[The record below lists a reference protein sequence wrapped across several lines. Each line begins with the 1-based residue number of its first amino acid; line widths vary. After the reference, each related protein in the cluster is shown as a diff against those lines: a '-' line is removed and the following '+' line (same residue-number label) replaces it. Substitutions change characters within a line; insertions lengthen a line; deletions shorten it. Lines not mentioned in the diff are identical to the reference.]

1 MATREARS
9 RKATVHPPMAFEL
22 TSDRKAILD
31 ELLPRYP
38 TKQALTIPLLHIC
51 QEQNGYINEDVI
63 AFVAKTL
70 SLSTA
75 DVQGVV
81 TFYTLF
87 MQKKVGRNVIWVCR
101 TLSCE
106 LAGAREITH
115 CLEKKLGVHCGE
127 TTKDGEFTLLKAE
140 CLAAC
145 GQAPMIQL
153 NDRFYEN
160 LTPDQLDAIID
171 DAKKR
176 RDDKVKAA
184 FSPVGVNANP
194 GAK

>member
-1 MATREARS
+1 
-9 RKATVHPPMAFEL
+9 MAFEL
-22 TSDRKAILD
+22 TPDRKAILD

-38 TKQALTIPLLHIC
+38 TKQALTIPLLHLC
-51 QEQNGYINEDVI
+51 QEQNGHVTEDVI
-63 AFVAKTL
+63 AYVARTL

-106 LAGAREITH
+106 LMGGREITE
-115 CLEKKLGVHCGE
+115 CLEKKLGIHSGE
-127 TTKDGEFTLLKAE
+127 TTQDGEFTLLKAE

-145 GQAPMIQL
+145 GGAPMMQL
-153 NDRFYEN
+153 NDRFHED
-160 LTPDQLDAIID
+160 LTPEKLDAILD
-171 DAKKR
+171 DARKR
-176 RDDKVKAA
+176 RDDKVKIS
-184 FSPVGVNANP
+184 FSPVGIHANP
-194 GAK
+194 GSR

>member
-1 MATREARS
+1 
-9 RKATVHPPMAFEL
+9 MAFEL
-22 TSDRKAILD
+22 TPDRKAILD

-51 QEQNGYINEDVI
+51 QEQNGHISEDVI
-63 AFVAKTL
+63 AYVAKTL
-70 SLSTA
+70 GLSTA

-106 LAGAREITH
+106 LGGAREITH
-115 CLEKKLGVHCGE
+115 CLEKKLGIHCGE

-145 GQAPMIQL
+145 AGAPMIQL
-153 NDRFYEN
+153 NDRYYED
-160 LTPDQLDAIID
+160 LTPEKLDAILD
-171 DAKKR
+171 EARKR
-176 RDDKVKAA
+176 RDDKVKGA
-184 FSPVGVNANP
+184 FSPVGINANP
-194 GAK
+194 GGR

>member
-1 MATREARS
+1 
-9 RKATVHPPMAFEL
+9 MAFEL

-51 QEQNGYINEDVI
+51 QEQNGHIDEGVI
-63 AFVAKTL
+63 AYVAKTL
-70 SLSTA
+70 GVSTA
-75 DVQGVV
+75 DVQSVV

-106 LAGAREITH
+106 LMGAREITH
-115 CLEKKLGVHCGE
+115 SLEKKLGVHCGE

-145 GQAPMIQL
+145 GQGPMMQL
-153 NDRFYEN
+153 NDRYYEN
-160 LTPDQLDAIID
+160 LTPESLDAIID
-171 DAKKR
+171 DARKR

-184 FSPVGVNANP
+184 FSPVGINANP
-194 GAK
+194 GSR

>member
-1 MATREARS
+1 
-9 RKATVHPPMAFEL
+9 MAFEL
-22 TSDRKAILD
+22 TPDRKAILD

-38 TKQALTIPLLHIC
+38 TKQALTIPLLHLC
-51 QEQNGYINEDVI
+51 QEQNGYITEDV
-63 AFVAKTL
+63 VAYVARTL
-70 SLSTA
+70 GLSTA

-115 CLEKKLGVHCGE
+115 HLEKKLGVHCGE
-127 TTKDGEFTLLKAE
+127 TTRDGEFTLLKAE

-153 NDRFYEN
+153 NDRFHEN
-160 LTPDQLDAIID
+160 LTPEKLDAILD
-171 DAKKR
+171 DARKR

-194 GAK
+194 GAR

>member
-1 MATREARS
+1 
-9 RKATVHPPMAFEL
+9 MAFEL

-38 TKQALTIPLLHIC
+38 TKQAVSIPLLHLC

-63 AFVAKTL
+63 AYVARTL

-75 DVQGVV
+75 EVQGVV
-81 TFYTLF
+81 TFYTLY

-106 LAGAREITH
+106 LTGAREITH
-115 CLEKKLGVHCGE
+115 CLEKKLGIHCGE
-127 TTKDGEFTLLKAE
+127 TTKDGEFTLFKAE

-145 GQAPMIQL
+145 GQGPMIQL
-153 NDRFYEN
+153 NDRFFEN
-160 LTPDQLDAIID
+160 LTPESLDAIID
-171 DAKKR
+171 EARKH

-184 FSPVGVNANP
+184 FSPVGIHSNP

>member
-1 MATREARS
+1 
-9 RKATVHPPMAFEL
+9 MAFEL
-22 TSDRKAILD
+22 TPDRKAILD

-38 TKQALTIPLLHIC
+38 TKQALTIPLLHLC
-51 QEQNGYINEDVI
+51 QEQNGYINDDVI
-63 AFVAKTL
+63 AYTAKTL

-75 DVQGVV
+75 EVQGVV

-106 LAGAREITH
+106 LMGAREITE

-127 TTKDGEFTLLKAE
+127 TTRDGEFTLLKAE

-145 GQAPMIQL
+145 GQGPMIQL
-153 NDRFYEN
+153 NDQYHEN
-160 LTPDQLDAIID
+160 LTPEKLDAILD
-171 DAKKR
+171 DARKR

-184 FSPVGVNANP
+184 FSPVGINANP
-194 GAK
+194 RSR